1 MNIPKWK
8 HWQPVP
14 IVHYFAISDVFLTQC
29 LWLILSCSFISPFFM
44 RLTICKPL
52 IVKYFRWEKF
62 WNLFLLSGA
71 RFSKVPR
78 TFRARKAIRKTT
90 TYLFCKA
97 GLLICFKGNK
107 NKNNCKVSCFETHS
121 VLKVQ
126 RELCHPKYA
135 RKVSGLSRNRP
146 LDWKVFGFFHVQVHP
161 FAWSPVVRLLWK
173 LGQAGILIPVWKL
186 SRSETRSHIFYSIV
200 HRQMVLTCFPETGI
214 DSGIYWKPKK

>member
-1 MNIPKWK
+1 MEDKDCRDKEELLYKTSINK
-8 HWQPVP
+8 V
-14 IVHYFAISDVFLTQC
+14 YFVNGTNQTKTKKGPFLE
-29 LWLILSCSFISPFFM
+29 S
-44 RLTICKPL
+44 
-52 IVKYFRWEKF
+52 
-62 WNLFLLSGA
+62 
-71 RFSKVPR
+71 
-78 TFRARKAIRKTT
+78 RARKAISKTT

-200 HRQMVLTCFPETGI
+200 HRQMVLTCSHENGI